1 MKNDTGKTGVLE
13 NKAEDKVVD
22 RSFKGRINAVKKTR
36 WIRFAVVS
44 VIFFLWVIWLGNYWV
59 LFVYPLLFDIYITL
73 YIPWNWWKK
82 SKNKTLYTVMSWVD
96 SIVYALILV
105 YFIFAFVGQNYKI
118 PSSSLE
124 KTLLVGDYLW
134 VNKMCYGPRVP
145 QTPLHFP
152 LCQNTFPIIN
162 TKSYF
167 DKPQFEYHRLEGF
180 REIERND
187 IVVFNFPA
195 GDTIAFKVQNPD
207 YYTICYKIGESIVKQ
222 GIGFAD
228 VEEGSYEY
236 SKRCMALGSSYVKG
250 NPQEFGE
257 VMYRPVD
264 RRENYVKRTIGLPG
278 DYLKIV
284 DNIIYINGK
293 PLEEPENV
301 QYNYFISTDGTQI
314 PETVWEEAGV
324 SVSDRVAIQGG
335 GSVYAVPLTYKAVE
349 YFKSLNYVRSVERIP
364 AVEELPVY
372 PVLKDYGWTRANY
385 ASNLVNG
392 IFIPKKGSTLKLNLF
407 NLPIYERVIKNY
419 EGNDLSVDGDRIF
432 INGKETDRYTF
443 KMDYYWMMGDNRDC
457 SADSRYWGF
466 VPEDHIVGTPMF
478 VIMSVDGD
486 KGFFK
491 GFRWN
496 RVFKDANPDK

>member
-1 MKNDTGKTGVLE
+1 MLLTE
-13 NKAEDKVVD
+13 N
-22 RSFKGRINAVKKTR
+22 RSFSRRLKDVKKTR
-36 WIRFAVVS
+36 WIRFGVVS
-44 VIFFLWVIWLGNYWV
+44 LIFFFWVGWLGNLWV
-59 LFVYPLLFDIYITL
+59 LLLYPVLFDIYITL

-82 SKNKTLYTVMSWVD
+82 SSNKTVRGVMSWVD

-167 DKPQFEYHRLEGF
+167 DKPQLEYHRLKGY
-180 REIERND
+180 RNIERND

-195 GDTIAFKVQNPD
+195 GDTISFKIQNPD
-207 YYTICYKIGESIVKQ
+207 YYTICYKIGENMLRQNLASVPV
-222 GIGFAD
+222 A
-228 VEEGSYEY
+228 EEGSYEY
-236 SKRCMALGSSYVKG
+236 ARQCLDLGRQYVKS
-250 NPQEFGE
+250 NPSEFGD

-264 RRENYVKRTIGLPG
+264 RRENYVKRAVGLPG

-284 DNIIYINGK
+284 DNIIYINGT
-293 PLEEPENV
+293 PLKEPENI
-301 QYNYFISTDGTQI
+301 QFNYFVRTDGTQLDD
-314 PETVWEEAGV
+314 TVWENAGV
-324 SVSDRVAIQGG
+324 SIADRPQPQQVDFN
-335 GSVYAVPLTYKAVE
+335 GSAKIVYPLPLTYKAVD
-349 YFKSLNYVRSVERIP
+349 YLKSLKGVESVERIP
-364 AVEELPVY
+364 VVEELPVY
-372 PVLKDYGWTRANY
+372 PMMQNYGWTRADY
-385 ASNLVNG
+385 GVSFPQG
-392 IFIPKKGSTLKLNLF
+392 IWIPKKGMTLKLTPYNY
-407 NLPIYERVIKNY
+407 PIYERLIKNY
-419 EGNDLSVDGDRIF
+419 EGNDAEMRDGKIY
-432 INGKETDRYTF
+432 INGKEADEYKF

-466 VPEDHIVGTPMF
+466 VPEDHIVGTPM
-478 VIMSVDGD
+478 VVLISIDGD
-486 KGFFK
+486 KGFFS